1 MFDFGSIADVSVSQ
15 GTFLKPWHIYDDVKF
30 AGISDPITGT
40 TKDGNTWKAW
50 DFTFESPEGVFK
62 EKIFEPNEKSTQR
75 AHVKGNNGGEVE
87 LPSDFERIEQVIAQI
102 VATYTTD
109 GMDKLKKLSESGKL
123 DNLEFSQF
131 IEVIK
136 KLLKTPIN
144 PTEEHPIQLKL
155 QGRTVN
161 GVTYARLPNAAV
173 SKQNKEVFMGKFLG
187 YPLSFT
193 SYEKGQADKYNA
205 GPTNMASVDASNKS
219 IDISNV
225 NTDDLLN
232 DL

>member
-1 MFDFGSIADVSVSQ
+1 
-15 GTFLKPWHIYDDVKF
+15 
-30 AGISDPITGT
+30 
-40 TKDGNTWKAW
+40 
-50 DFTFESPEGVFK
+50 
-62 EKIFEPNEKSTQR
+62 
-75 AHVKGNNGGEVE
+75 
-87 LPSDFERIEQVIAQI
+87 
-102 VATYTTD
+102 
-109 GMDKLKKLSESGKL
+109 
-123 DNLEFSQF
+123 
-131 IEVIK
+131 
-136 KLLKTPIN
+136 
-144 PTEEHPIQLKL
+144 L